1 MTFPVCALGESEV
14 LWCLPLLYKDPS
26 PMGLG
31 SHPYELQPGF
41 QIQSHLR
48 VRTSANEFGKDA
60 IHPITRTYVYIGYS
74 Y

>member
-1 MTFPVCALGESEV
+1 MS
-14 LWCLPLLYKDPS
+14 LPLLYKDPS

-60 IHPITRTYVYIGYS
+60 IHPVTRTSKSLCLYRL
-74 Y
+74 